1 MSKYIPTLP
10 ASISS
15 FEDML
20 EFITRE
26 NTAIAI
32 AIASHLEN
40 ELPELHAAPTKPRAF
55 MIVAADGTDWNPGS
69 GQGVYAYYA
78 AAWHFLG

>member
-1 MSKYIPTLP
+1 METYVPVQP
-10 ASISS
+10 AAINS

-20 EFITRE
+20 EFVVRE
-26 NTAIAI
+26 NNKIAI
-32 AIASHLEN
+32 ALASSLPN
-40 ELPELHAAPTKPRAF
+40 ELPELHAAPSKVRNF